1 MLRKRWRASLARTA
15 SSLAKGF
22 AWGGLEVGEKNT
34 WCLVI
39 AVTIMG
45 RGGAKRW
52 GEV

>member
-22 AWGGLEVGEKNT
+22 AWGGLEVGEKNA

-39 AVTIMG
+39 VVTIMG